1 MAEVIQFNCP
11 SCGTMLRLPLAM
23 AACQGPCPNCGREIV
38 APDPDRG
45 TGAHEAVAE
54 VAVPPVVAKPRRPI
68 PLFSCLL
75 TGALGF
81 ALGVISNQHFAQTP
95 PVTPPVKA
103 EKPLATAEPPA
114 PSPVP
119 APTPEP
125 VKPVVEKSPEPP
137 AKASVTAEISL
148 RAFLDAPDWAAR
160 SAYVLFPEK
169 VRGAMEAYSRE
180 APDGPTAFKSV
191 SVKHSYIDEQTGN
204 TLLIFYV
211 ATETFPAGIPVAIK
225 ETSGGWLVD
234 WQSFVE
240 FRDQLFQKFVDGP
253 ADRTGRF
260 HLIATLPPP
269 ERAANTGNEHF
280 SSFLLQ
286 SPLDAKPQLAFVKKS
301 SEIFATFE
309 SATKDGAIFTPL
321 LEVAKRQ
328 TADGKSYLEVVKVT
342 ATDWLPR
349 EN

>member
-1 MAEVIQFNCP
+1 MAEMIQFNCP
-11 SCGTMLRLPLAM
+11 SCGTLLRLPRAM
-23 AACQGPCPNCGREIV
+23 AACQGPCPNCGREII

-45 TGAHEAVAE
+45 TGAHEAIAE
-54 VAVPPVVAKPRRPI
+54 VAVPPVVVIPRRKI
-68 PLFSCLL
+68 PVFSYLL

-81 ALGVISNQHFAQTP
+81 ALGVISNQYFAPTP
-95 PVTPPVKA
+95 AVTPPVKA
-103 EKPLATAEPPA
+103 EKPLVIAEPP
-114 PSPVP
+114 PP
-119 APTPEP
+119 APEP
-125 VKPVVEKSPEPP
+125 PKTVIEKSPEPP
-137 AKASVTAEISL
+137 AKASATAEASV

-191 SVKHSYIDEQTGN
+191 SVKHSHIDEQTGN

-253 ADRTGRF
+253 TDRTGSF
-260 HLIATLPPP
+260 HLVATVPPP
-269 ERAANTGNEHF
+269 ERAAKTGNEHF

-301 SEIFATFE
+301 SEIFTTFE
-309 SATKDGAIFTPL
+309 SATKDGAMFTPL

-328 TADGKSYLEVVKVT
+328 TADGKNYLEVLKVT